1 MTRKEKNMKRKLSR
15 VHKYEQKRRE
25 RDYLKLLLFNL
36 IVSIAC
42 ASGSKA
48 IEWLLDKLFG

>member
-36 IVSIAC
+36 IISIAC

-48 IEWLLDKLFG
+48 IEWLLGRLFG